1 MNDSKTAQEQRLA
14 DIEAGYA
21 QQDAQWRKQL
31 EELPVGGEC
40 RLGSGWKWT
49 RPTEKQYRE
58 RGLTHDAP
66 VLLVRTSTGQYLVRS
81 EMLPTDKVLVW
92 QSA

>member
-1 MNDSKTAQEQRLA
+1 MNDSKTAQEKRLE
-14 DIEAGYA
+14 DVEAVYA
-21 QQDAQWRKQL
+21 QQDAEWRKL
-31 EELPVGGEC
+31 LDELPVGGEV

-49 RPTEKQYRE
+49 RPAEGQYRE

-66 VLLVRTSTGQYLVRS
+66 VLLVRTPTGQYLVRS